1 MSYAE
6 PAPLFSSE
14 LSLCHSLSGKMGS
27 RAALP
32 FFSDVSLLL
41 SRVVVCG
48 CPVAYSRQAFSEHE
62 DWALLNGQ
70 KEKK

>member
-1 MSYAE
+1 MQNQRPCSLSY
-6 PAPLFSSE
+6 LYVTV
-14 LSLCHSLSGKMGS
+14 LSGKMGS
-27 RAALP
+27 RAALS

-41 SRVVVCG
+41 SRVMVCG

-62 DWALLNGQ
+62 DWVLLNGQ